1 MSSNLAESLEQAS
14 ASALEVLDR
23 FTQRHRN
30 QHRVAK
36 WWSQVG
42 IVRRAL
48 RRLLEALVAQET
60 HLASARKNPG
70 SRTKT
75 SARNAAAA
83 DHHRESV
90 LARATWL
97 CDHVLP
103 QAYISFTQVAADKQH
118 AALGLFLVGLLAF
131 LQQSLRPLVP
141 ESQPVEPTGPAP
153 LDPGLAADDEVDLG
167 VAIPRAMFDSNMPSP
182 RPVKEELMKPKKES
196 KPAKAA
202 VTPPPIVTAP
212 AKRKQTSEAK
222 PKEVK
227 TKRKKKGDEFAN
239 LFGSL
244 L

>member
-1 MSSNLAESLEQAS
+1 
-14 ASALEVLDR
+14 
-23 FTQRHRN
+23 
-30 QHRVAK
+30 
-36 WWSQVG
+36 
-42 IVRRAL
+42 
-48 RRLLEALVAQET
+48 
-60 HLASARKNPG
+60 
-70 SRTKT
+70 
-75 SARNAAAA
+75 
-83 DHHRESV
+83 
-90 LARATWL
+90 
-97 CDHVLP
+97 
-103 QAYISFTQVAADKQH
+103 
-118 AALGLFLVGLLAF
+118 
-131 LQQSLRPLVP
+131 VP

-202 VTPPPIVTAP
+202 VTAPPVVTAP
-212 AKRKQTSEAK
+212 AKRKQTSETK